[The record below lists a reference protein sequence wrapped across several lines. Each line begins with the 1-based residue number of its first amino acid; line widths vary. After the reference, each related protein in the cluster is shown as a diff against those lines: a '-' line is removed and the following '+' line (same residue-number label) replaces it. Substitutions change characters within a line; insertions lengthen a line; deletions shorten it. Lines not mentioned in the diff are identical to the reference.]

1 MTAATRRF
9 STPTVLLR
17 WPQPACMPASR
28 DSSSFPRFQ
37 TSDPNMPFSISAF
50 LVGAMELA
58 IGAAFLYKPKDALAH
73 YNTLL
78 SQVAPGT
85 ASPFTGA
92 ADSFEHQLIACLLI
106 AIGVAF
112 LHQAVSSRRAAM
124 FVVCVF
130 STLGLALAYIA
141 NKNNL
146 PQVRRV
152 PFFYFRFRTNLVGRP
167 SSCFSPV
174 FLCLIRFASNV
185 LGHT

>member
-1 MTAATRRF
+1 
-9 STPTVLLR
+9 
-17 WPQPACMPASR
+17 
-28 DSSSFPRFQ
+28 
-37 TSDPNMPFSISAF
+37 MPFSISAF
-50 LVGAMELA
+50 LVGAIELA
-58 IGAAFLYKPKDALAH
+58 IGGAFLYKPKEALAQ

-130 STLGLALAYIA
+130 STLGLVLAYIA

-152 PFFYFRFRTNLVGRP
+152 TACDFPSTATTTTTNPRIPALV
-167 SSCFSPV
+167 S
-174 FLCLIRFASNV
+174 
-185 LGHT
+185 